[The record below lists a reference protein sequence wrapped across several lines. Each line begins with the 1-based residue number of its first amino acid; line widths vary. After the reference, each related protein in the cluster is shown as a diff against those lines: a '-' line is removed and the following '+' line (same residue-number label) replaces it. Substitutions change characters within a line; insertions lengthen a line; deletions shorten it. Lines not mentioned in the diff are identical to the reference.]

1 MKKFFGWCKRY
12 ISIMSVLVIGLVLYS
27 LFWQENSIFKY
38 REYSQEIKELKEEIK
53 TATDTLEYY
62 REMNQKLRTDPET
75 MEREGRENFYMIGP
89 DEDIYVFTD

>member
-1 MKKFFGWCKRY
+1 
-12 ISIMSVLVIGLVLYS
+12 MSVLVIGLVAYS

-53 TATDTLEYY
+53 TATDTLEHY
-62 REMNQKLRTDPET
+62 REMNLKLRTDPET